1 MKSFEYYEPRTVR
14 EALRL
19 LSAYRKTA
27 QILAG
32 GLDLIPRMQKGDSEA
47 EQVVNIQK
55 IAGLQNIVP
64 DKEGGVA
71 FGAMVRLRSLE
82 ASKAIQS
89 AYPILYEAVHQIT
102 SVQTKYM
109 GTAVGNLCVA
119 TPASDV
125 ATALLAL
132 GAQLQIAGRESER
145 TEPIEKFYVDYRLTS
160 LRDGEMVTQVVLPD
174 PSPGTGAAFFN
185 LVRTHAD
192 IAKIIVAATIVVRN
206 GVCREARI
214 AVGAA
219 APTVFRAAGAEALV
233 TGQRITPRVIEEA
246 AEMAAGEIKPITD
259 IRSTAEYRREMTRVL
274 VKRALEKALKKAE
287 R

>member
-1 MKSFEYYEPRTVR
+1 
-14 EALRL
+14 
-19 LSAYRKTA
+19 
-27 QILAG
+27 
-32 GLDLIPRMQKGDSEA
+32 
-47 EQVVNIQK
+47 
-55 IAGLQNIVP
+55 
-64 DKEGGVA
+64 
-71 FGAMVRLRSLE
+71 
-82 ASKAIQS
+82 
-89 AYPILYEAVHQIT
+89 
-102 SVQTKYM
+102 M

-132 GAQLQIAGRESER
+132 GAQLKIAGRESER

-160 LRDGEMVTQVVLPD
+160 LRDCEMVTQVVLPD

-192 IAKIIVAATIVVRN
+192 IAKIIVAATIAVRD

-214 AVGAA
+214 AIGAA
-219 APTVFRAAGAEALV
+219 APTAFRAARAEALV
-233 TGQRITPRVIEEA
+233 TGQKITPGVIDEA
-246 AEMAAGEIKPITD
+246 AEMAAEEIKPITD

-274 VKRALEKALKKAE
+274 VKQALEKALKNAE